1 MATLTVILVD
11 GSISGAILFLLSVG
25 LTLIYGVLRIL
36 NLAHGSIYAL
46 GAYTA
51 SFLVLRAL
59 GVGFGAYW
67 SYVMLLAGGVIVGL
81 VVGPV
86 VEGLFL
92 RRGYGRA
99 EAIQLLLTF
108 ALFLLLAN
116 V

>member
-11 GSISGAILFLLSVG
+11 GSIFAAILFLLSVG
-25 LTLIYGVLRIL
+25 LTLIYGVLGIL

-46 GAYTA
+46 GAYMA

-67 SYVMLLAGGVIVGL
+67 SYALLLAGGVIVGL

-86 VEGLFL
+86 IERLFL
-92 RRGYGRA
+92 RRACGRA
-99 EAIQLLLTF
+99 LGGPMAT
-108 ALFLLLAN
+108 
-116 V
+116 